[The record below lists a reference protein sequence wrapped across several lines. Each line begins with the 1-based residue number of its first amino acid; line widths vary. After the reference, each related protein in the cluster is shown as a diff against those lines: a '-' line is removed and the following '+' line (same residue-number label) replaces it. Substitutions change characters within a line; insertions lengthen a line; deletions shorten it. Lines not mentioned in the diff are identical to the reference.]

1 MSVTRRHQDNR
12 AHRATVLVMTLGL
25 LFWQVGGAQAAPRVE
40 ISVDDAQV
48 NEGNT
53 ITYRVEMTEPPAT
66 PDVIP
71 VSVQIWSTAAGA
83 NPVRVEMGDMGHH
96 RLWFTEG
103 VERHTLTVRTRRQ
116 AATNATSTVKAR
128 VESSNRFSI
137 TGDAT
142 VTAQAVDHA
151 PPSVEAG
158 AGTRSLTMV
167 EGETAQFVI
176 ELDDAA
182 QSDLDVNVR
191 TQVTSGAANHYPRLH
206 PSHIGTRTVVI
217 RRGSRRAFV
226 PVTAY
231 DDNAVNHDKVVSL
244 TLLAGTGYTVGSNS
258 TSEATFRGDIVATT
272 SEGLREG
279 ADTARVLWND
289 CGRDALVN
297 EAGGAVR
304 FTVDVEGGIE
314 AQWTFTPSRSTETK
328 YTAEVAKDFV
338 ATNTV
343 ATYTMEPSD
352 RSKTFSVAMVNDE
365 VIEDEER
372 FALVLAVNGPI
383 NKNIQVDGNCSEKVA
398 RISDDDIANLTVGKQ
413 TRRVEEGEEIA
424 LQVSLDA
431 DTSTTCADP
440 VRNHPARASTRNV
453 GCDQHADSCCA
464 RDKKHEY
471 GSVRGRT
478 GNDHLPHP
486 GAAGGSGNP
495 QADHR
500 AVDNR
505 PEQRRP
511 RLATLADQDRWRDVV
526 AGEVHRLHRRVRHHH
541 PGERPGDEGPA
552 PRRAHTEPGTP

>member
-116 AATNATSTVKAR
+116 AATNATSTVNAR

-258 TSEATFRGDIVATT
+258 TSEATFHTGTSSRRRARGFAKERTPQGAVERLRPRRAGERSRRRRAVHGGRRRRDRSAVDLHSEQEHGDQIH
-272 SEGLREG
+272 SRGGEGLRRDEH
-279 ADTARVLWND
+279 
-289 CGRDALVN
+289 GRDLHDGAIGQEQDLQRGDGQRRGHRRRGEVR
-297 EAGGAVR
+297 AGAR
-304 FTVDVEGGIE
+304 
-314 AQWTFTPSRSTETK
+314 R
-328 YTAEVAKDFV
+328 
-338 ATNTV
+338 
-343 ATYTMEPSD
+343 
-352 RSKTFSVAMVNDE
+352 
-365 VIEDEER
+365 ER
-372 FALVLAVNGPI
+372 
-383 NKNIQVDGNCSEKVA
+383 
-398 RISDDDIANLTVGKQ
+398 
-413 TRRVEEGEEIA
+413 
-424 LQVSLDA
+424 A
-431 DTSTTCADP
+431 D
-440 VRNHPARASTRNV
+440 
-453 GCDQHADSCCA
+453 QQ
-464 RDKKHEY
+464 E
-471 GSVRGRT
+471 
-478 GNDHLPHP
+478 HP
-486 GAAGGSGNP
+486 GRRKLQRESGP
-495 QADHR
+495 D
-500 AVDNR
+500 
-505 PEQRRP
+505 QR
-511 RLATLADQDRWRDVV
+511 
-526 AGEVHRLHRRVRHHH
+526 
-541 PGERPGDEGPA
+541 
-552 PRRAHTEPGTP
+552 